1 MPRVLF
7 WGLFSLTIATYATM
21 LWWSLPTVAGAAG
34 GLVPFDMRPGGYSFA
49 EAQEFLSALTPEG
62 ANFYVKSQQ
71 KLDLAYPALLALT
84 LFFAI
89 AAKLPRRIGA
99 WRWLV
104 AGIALPVAAFD
115 YLENHS
121 VAQMVDAGPTGITM
135 HLVATASQWT
145 VSKAGA
151 STLAMT
157 LLLILLL
164 WRAMTTFVPKLWGLL
179 GHRPVTSF
187 IVLALTG
194 SAAVQ
199 FAAIRSGLSMH
210 AASTAGVVIGL
221 ALPALLVSFA
231 EGGRTSAWLLLR
243 RSVFRSLSWQ
253 ILIVAVFGLLLASL
267 AVASPMQSG
276 APLVRLADGWT
287 RIFTEFLPELLLAV
301 LTIQLF
307 EEIAWTGFL
316 QHRLQDR
323 FGPLKASLLVA
334 PLFGLSHLML
344 NWLESGDVVAGLSFV
359 VVQIVF
365 ALFFRVTITT
375 LANLAGGSAL
385 IAALFHAAFNT
396 ANGDFTGS
404 LIGNEE
410 AMWLPLA
417 LVTVSAIVAAVATRG
432 RLGLDAQ
439 RQPEPGMLQLA

>member
-104 AGIALPVAAFD
+104 AGIALPVAVFD

-164 WRAMTTFVPKLWGLL
+164 WRAMTTFV
-179 GHRPVTSF
+179 
-187 IVLALTG
+187 
-194 SAAVQ
+194 
-199 FAAIRSGLSMH
+199 
-210 AASTAGVVIGL
+210 GV
-221 ALPALLVSFA
+221 S
-231 EGGRTSAWLLLR
+231 
-243 RSVFRSLSWQ
+243 
-253 ILIVAVFGLLLASL
+253 
-267 AVASPMQSG
+267 
-276 APLVRLADGWT
+276 
-287 RIFTEFLPELLLAV
+287 
-301 LTIQLF
+301 
-307 EEIAWTGFL
+307 
-316 QHRLQDR
+316 
-323 FGPLKASLLVA
+323 
-334 PLFGLSHLML
+334 
-344 NWLESGDVVAGLSFV
+344 
-359 VVQIVF
+359 
-365 ALFFRVTITT
+365 ALFAT
-375 LANLAGGSAL
+375 
-385 IAALFHAAFNT
+385 
-396 ANGDFTGS
+396 GD
-404 LIGNEE
+404 N
-410 AMWLPLA
+410 
-417 LVTVSAIVAAVATRG
+417 
-432 RLGLDAQ
+432 
-439 RQPEPGMLQLA
+439 